1 MATMDC
7 FDLRLLLP
15 YKSLGN
21 LMGTGLITIIGVPV
35 NPRDSCVNQLSWV
48 CGLAVKD
55 ALRNWLAMAFSVAE
69 RL

>member
-1 MATMDC
+1 
-7 FDLRLLLP
+7 
-15 YKSLGN
+15 
-21 LMGTGLITIIGVPV
+21 MGTGLITIICVPV